1 MTGSERKVPSTAKAD
16 DRPNLG
22 RVAVRRIG
30 AGLRDIYDTAQAEHV
45 PSRMRDLLEQLE
57 RTAAESS
64 AAA

>member
-1 MTGSERKVPSTAKAD
+1 MTGSAQKVSSTVKPD
-16 DRPNLG
+16 DRPKLG

-30 AGLRDIYDTAQAEHV
+30 DGLRDIYDTQAEHV
-45 PSRMRDLLEQLE
+45 PSRMRELLDQLE